1 VGNAR
6 VKLAIWDTAGQERYA
21 ALGPIYYRDA
31 NGALLVYDITG
42 KEKTETEKHKKKS
55 KKKTEKENKN
65 DKHKKK
71 TKRKQKKKNQ
81 KKEEITC

>member
-42 KEKTETEKHKKKS
+42 KTKRKQ
-55 KKKTEKENKN
+55 KEN
-65 DKHKKK
+65 KKK
-71 TKRKQKKKNQ
+71 TKRRKEKKRDKQKIKKKRKNQ
-81 KKEEITC
+81 IPDVFC